1 MEYIMQG
8 LQLNKKLVTII
19 HDSDF
24 DEKGMVKYFNLYI
37 VRDSTV
43 NLEIKIYY

>member
-8 LQLNKKLVTII
+8 LQLNKKLITIM

-37 VRDSTV
+37 VGESTV